1 MKQKAYAKV
10 NIFLKIVGIRGDYHE
25 IKSRFVL
32 VKNLFDELELVP
44 KRTKQEFELYG
55 DFGCELKSNTIYKAY
70 EAFKKASF
78 QKELVGLFEKYA
90 LHVEKNI
97 PSFAGLGGGSSDAA
111 TFMLMVNE
119 RANLNLTDNELAKIG
134 INVGAD
140 VPFFIF
146 GYESA
151 NVSGIGEIVE
161 KFDEQT
167 LHVEIITPD
176 IKCDTGKIY
185 RAFREDYKIDKE
197 LALSMSNLKSEDL
210 LENYNDMELND
221 LLAPALKIDKNL
233 EKYRNKNWFLSGSG
247 SSFFKIIDKKT

>member
-32 VKNLFDELELVP
+32 VKNLFDELELIP

-55 DFGCELKSNTIYKAY
+55 DFGCELNRNTIYKAY
-70 EAFKKASF
+70 EAFKKAGF

-151 NVSGIGEIVE
+151 NVGGIGEVVE
-161 KFDEQT
+161 KFNEKAPQ
-167 LHVEIITPD
+167 VEIFTPD

-185 RAFREDYKIDKE
+185 RAFREDYKIDRE
-197 LALSMSNLKSEDL
+197 LALNMSNLQSEDL
-210 LENYNDMELND
+210 LENYNDVELND
-221 LLAPALKIDKNL
+221 LLTPALKIDKNL
-233 EKYRNKNWFLSGSG
+233 EKFRKKDWFFSGSG
-247 SSFFKIIDKKT
+247 SSFFTIKGRG